1 MTAHT
6 RPRAEVVGM
15 RTNGDYINAV
25 QVVCAWCGGKHWH
38 NWDNEA
44 DSFRTPTCGV
54 AGAMYSI
61 HVGTAERVDAMR
73 TLRGEFTTPDDVVGL
88 VPLHIGYCYERD
100 GDDDV
105 VGVVV
110 RTTLGG
116 FVLWLELGD
125 AIQLAG
131 QVVEIAEN
139 RGALRERYAELKAAS

>member
-1 MTAHT
+1 MGDSSAAQGGAFRGDSRDGQAAGGQMTAHT

-88 VPLHIGYCYERD
+88 VPLHIGYC
-100 GDDDV
+100 
-105 VGVVV
+105 
-110 RTTLGG
+110 
-116 FVLWLELGD
+116 
-125 AIQLAG
+125 
-131 QVVEIAEN
+131 
-139 RGALRERYAELKAAS
+139 